1 MTTEAKGRDNR
12 VLLLI
17 LGLPFLLLFGLGA
30 FVTRPV
36 PRVVTMKVTGPPGAE
51 VKATCEAD
59 GETREF
65 GEKVVPA
72 EIAVTAHTLSFEVRR
87 TDGGQKPITVTV
99 HVDGVGDILS
109 ATAREGIHGAVIGP
123 SYFNF
128 GVGRSS
134 IAGMP
139 PAAPEENR

>member
-36 PRVVTMKVTGPPGAE
+36 PRVVTMKVSGPPGAE
-51 VKATCEAD
+51 VKATCKVD
-59 GETREF
+59 GEARDF
-65 GEKVVPA
+65 GAKVVPA
-72 EIAVTAHTLSFEVRR
+72 EIPVTAHTLSFDVRR
-87 TDGGQKPITVTV
+87 TDGGQEPITVTV
-99 HVDGVGDILS
+99 HVDSLGEIMS
-109 ATAREGIHGAVIGP
+109 ATAREGVHGEVVGP

-128 GVGRSS
+128 GVGSSS
-134 IAGMP
+134 IGSIP
-139 PAAPEENR
+139 SAASEENR